1 LLPKTQRNS
10 MLPARWAMLP
20 CRNIDTSAA
29 SQTSLSGSNGGDA
42 GEPKPQALSSPKR
55 NVATTSSTVRGSPV
69 VSSQGM
75 AAHRSVK
82 STASGVLD
90 NGVGCKN
97 RNTATQA
104 AMITHVTTGTDRA
117 GFSSRN
123 GSTKLHATEGRGDRR
138 RFGGT
143 RGG

>member
-1 LLPKTQRNS
+1 
-10 MLPARWAMLP
+10 MLPARWALLP

-42 GEPKPQALSSPKR
+42 GEPKPQALSPPKR
-55 NVATTSSTVRGSPV
+55 DVATTSSTGRGSPV
-69 VSSQGM
+69 GSSPGM
-75 AAHRSVK
+75 AAPRRVK
-82 STASGVLD
+82 SASSGGLD
-90 NGVGCKN
+90 HGVGCQN

-104 AMITHVTTGTDRA
+104 AMITHVTPGTDRA